1 MCNPRVL
8 VVEDD
13 DAIRDSVAEILADEG
28 YDVSLAADGG
38 AGLRAARAR
47 RPDVVVLDLKMPNV
61 SGPDYI
67 IASRAD
73 PALAEVPVIVM
84 TADATAER
92 SAGLA
97 VAAICVK
104 PFRADRLLREIKHV
118 LPRRET
124 CS

>member
-1 MCNPRVL
+1 MCNPRIL

-13 DAIRDSVAEILADEG
+13 DAIRESVAEILADEG
-28 YDVSLAADGG
+28 YEVSLAADGG

-47 RPDVVVLDLKMPNV
+47 RPDVVVLDLKMPKV

-67 IASRAD
+67 MASRAD
-73 PALAEVPVIVM
+73 PALADVPVIVM

-92 SAGLA
+92 SGGLA
-97 VAAICVK
+97 VAAICWK
-104 PFRADRLLREIKHV
+104 PFRADRLLREIEHV
-118 LPRRET
+118 LPRRES